1 MKMRKFRKITGVMLI
16 LCMAAGLTA
25 CGGNK
30 DKNGALDALRDK
42 LEDGKE
48 SVIPV
53 EDGKEGQDDAGTV
66 SKTEPETTDGGA
78 LAYLSDVWS
87 VKKYDTEWRDNK
99 DLVLDFDY
107 EKIALGTKSRDMFP
121 ELDRSLMIANDLI
134 VTDEANKYMANSK
147 AIAAMSDA
155 EIQEGIEE
163 GTLPCEE
170 HWNNFVRRADRKIFS
185 FLSMDT
191 AVSRIEYNNAH
202 YVGYNYRTQTGEE
215 LQLSDVVADQDKFC
229 EMVAEKTAKIIDQE
243 MGVYYAEGED
253 PGEANAVR
261 VKENL
266 HTEARGNWT
275 IDPQGVSVWFDS
287 FTMMPGTLTVTVLYS
302 EDTDGTVFKSEF
314 RDDVP
319 EDWAMGFP
327 MYYDANFD
335 AEDDGTADY
344 VAVFDDHDYY
354 DENDTIGY
362 ITGISVSCDG
372 HYETVTNGDE
382 IYNIRPTLV
391 HRSGNT
397 YLMLSY
403 AEYDYYTLECF
414 KIENGL
420 MKKVGSADGG
430 LFSDS
435 DVETGDDETKE
446 CLLTDPLSFMLGT
459 YTSTFSTCGSHRRYR
474 ISDGGAFE
482 PVDPDYTIETDSRY
496 TLTLKYALPDTEVL
510 DEKTREVM
518 STKMDLAIG
527 DKITME
533 YTDGENYVDC
543 RTEDGTLVRIRIYD
557 SPDGRSVKSDNGDV
571 SIYDA
576 FDGAFFAG

>member
-1 MKMRKFRKITGVMLI
+1 MKMRKIRKITGIVLI
-16 LCMAAGLTA
+16 LCMSTALAA
-25 CGGNK
+25 CGAQE
-30 DKNGALDALRDK
+30 KNGTPDAQREK
-42 LEDGKE
+42 PAEGTE
-48 SVIPV
+48 SVTPV
-53 EDGKEGQDDAGTV
+53 EDVTEDQDDDMQ
-66 SKTEPETTDGGA
+66 KTEVETMDGGA
-78 LAYLSDVWS
+78 PVYLSDVWMLKDS
-87 VKKYDTEWRDNK
+87 DLEWHDNK
-99 DLVLDFDY
+99 DLVLKYGY
-107 EKIALGTKSRDMFP
+107 EKIALGAESREMYP
-121 ELDRSLMIANDLI
+121 ELDRSLMVANDLI

-147 AIAAMSDA
+147 AVAAMSDA

-163 GTLPCEE
+163 CTLPFEE
-170 HWNNFVRRADRKIFS
+170 QWNNYVRRADSKIFS
-185 FLSMDT
+185 FLSVDT
-191 AVSRIEYNNAH
+191 AISRIEYNNAH

-215 LQLSDVVADQDKFC
+215 LQLSDVVADLDKFC

-253 PGEANAVR
+253 PVEANAAR
-261 VKENL
+261 VKEYL

-287 FTMMPGTLTVTVLYS
+287 FTLMPGTITVTVLYS
-302 EDTDGTVFKSEF
+302 EDTDGRVFQSEF
-314 RDDVP
+314 RDHVP
-319 EDWAMGFP
+319 TDWAMSFP
-327 MYYDANFD
+327 LYFDANFD

-344 VAVFDDHDYY
+344 VAVFDDYDYY

-362 ITGISVSCDG
+362 ISGISVSCDG
-372 HYETVTNGDE
+372 HYETVTNGSE
-382 IYNIRPTLV
+382 LYNIRPTLV
-391 HRSGNT
+391 HRAGNT

-403 AEYDYYTLECF
+403 AEYDYYYLECF
-414 KIENGL
+414 QIGSGVL
-420 MKKVGSADGG
+420 KKVGGADGG

-435 DVETGDDETKE
+435 DVETGDSETKE
-446 CLLTDPLSFMLGT
+446 CLLTDPQSFLLGT
-459 YTSTFSTCGSHRRYR
+459 YTTTFSTCGSHRRYR
-474 ISDGGAFE
+474 ITDGGAFE

-518 STKMDLAIG
+518 STRMDLAVG